1 MFGLSPSGGELIVLL
16 LVALMLFGRKLPE
29 VAMNIGKGLREF
41 QSGLKGMQDE
51 ITRTTTASTSSSA
64 STGSNYYADS
74 SSSRPIPEEE
84 LDEDDYDVPKFELPS
99 GPPVEEAQE
108 QSDSN
113 A

>member
-1 MFGLSPSGGELIVLL
+1 MFGLSPSGGELMLL
-16 LVALMLFGRKLPE
+16 MLVALLLFGRRLPE

-51 ITRTTTASTSSSA
+51 ITRATNAPPGSKSSS
-64 STGSNYYADS
+64 SNYYADT

-84 LDEDDYDVPKFELPS
+84 REEDDYDVPKFELPS
-99 GPPVEEAQE
+99 GPPVDEDREDSK
-108 QSDSN
+108 SD